1 MLAILFFPYHLKI
14 FRDDFTTDSHNTIG
28 FIEPNKK

>member
-1 MLAILFFPYHLKI
+1 MLAILFFPYLKI

-28 FIEPNKK
+28 FIQPNKKQ